1 MDVPLR
7 VQDARTLAESVF
19 HVFGLERGLQRA
31 HAAARSR
38 ARAMRSSVGAR
49 RVAALEPSHR
59 FEHLLQQ
66 FADASASA
74 DRTAGIFFVF
84 FTGVGVV
91 RQILQRS
98 EAHTSELQS
107 LMRNSYAVFCLKTK
121 NNHNPKHRTRPYSN
135 T

>member
-1 MDVPLR
+1 
-7 VQDARTLAESVF
+7 
-19 HVFGLERGLQRA
+19 
-31 HAAARSR
+31 
-38 ARAMRSSVGAR
+38 MRSSVGAR

-91 RQILQRS
+91 RQILQRFFGLLPRNMLARLGRAAGLFLGGEHFAWAQRAEYFGRRRS
-98 EAHTSELQS
+98 EEHTSELQS
-107 LMRNSYAVFCLKTK
+107 LMRI
-121 NNHNPKHRTRPYSN
+121 
-135 T
+135 

>member
-91 RQILQRS
+91 RQILQRRS
-98 EAHTSELQS
+98 EEPTSELQS
-107 LMRNSYAVFCLKTK
+107 LMRNLYAVFCLKK
-121 NNHNPKHRTRPYSN
+121 K
-135 T
+135 

>member
-59 FEHLLQQ
+59 FEPLQIGR
-66 FADASASA
+66 ASRRERVCQYVYISVVAVSLKQKQPTTTSA
-74 DRTAGIFFVF
+74 T
-84 FTGVGVV
+84 T
-91 RQILQRS
+91 
-98 EAHTSELQS
+98 
-107 LMRNSYAVFCLKTK
+107 
-121 NNHNPKHRTRPYSN
+121 
-135 T
+135 

>member
-1 MDVPLR
+1 MIRRPPR
-7 VQDARTLAESVF
+7 STRTDTLF
-19 HVFGLERGLQRA
+19 PYTTLF
-31 HAAARSR
+31 RS
-38 ARAMRSSVGAR
+38 
-49 RVAALEPSHR
+49 R

-91 RQILQRS
+91 RQILQRFFGLLPRTML
-98 EAHTSELQS
+98 ARLGRAAGLFLGGGHFAWAQ
-107 LMRNSYAVFCLKTK
+107 RADYFGRRC
-121 NNHNPKHRTRPYSN
+121 TRPLAQRQRQRGGRTVGSRPGH